1 MQDITMSVNKQCLI
15 EHEEDIF
22 AVPFIPQSQ
31 SDICWHDE
39 AVKDSYRNLKVRI
52 TRACSTIIGPIL
64 LLIWT
69 TYTSV
74 SVGFVIGFGLLFMF
88 ITYFITILRLATGN
102 GNLYRVYSISKKP
115 NEWAAN
121 ENISYIQLLY
131 HKQSIQSISELSA
144 IYGGVTKT
152 MLNTLG
158 AYTWTA
164 IICHYAALAKW
175 QSDFG
180 WDVAD
185 ISMIIGC
192 IGLLLISIFEL
203 DPFNN
208 KMVFLHYLGALC
220 GCGTIIGFILQQYSL
235 YPNTY
240 FYVSLCIGII
250 GAIAFNAWQIIGR
263 ATDLCQLP
271 KKTQKGGSKYN
282 CILTPLAA
290 LLIPNYKNI
299 TLNTYSRLN
308 ICSEALF
315 LFLGALCLCLFLMNY
330 ENVCRF
336 GCSSH

>member
-102 GNLYRVYSISKKP
+102 DNLCRVDAISKKSD
-115 NEWAAN
+115 ELAAN
-121 ENISYIQLLY
+121 EKKNVQFLY
-131 HKQSIQSISELSA
+131 PTHSIQSISELSA
-144 IYGGVTKT
+144 THGGITIKT

-175 QSDFG
+175 QPGFG
-180 WDVAD
+180 WDPAD
-185 ISMIIGC
+185 ILMVIGC
-192 IGLLLISIFEL
+192 IGLLIISIFEL

-208 KMVFLHYLGALC
+208 NNKMIFLPYLDALY
-220 GCGTIIGFILQQYSL
+220 GSGTIAGFILQQYSL

-240 FYVSLCIGII
+240 FYVSICIGIV
-250 GAIAFNAWQIIGR
+250 GLIAFIAWQIIGC
-263 ATDLCQLP
+263 ATDLCQL
-271 KKTQKGGSKYN
+271 
-282 CILTPLAA
+282 
-290 LLIPNYKNI
+290 
-299 TLNTYSRLN
+299 
-308 ICSEALF
+308 
-315 LFLGALCLCLFLMNY
+315 
-330 ENVCRF
+330 
-336 GCSSH
+336 